1 VHARPLAPTPPPA
14 GGKRKP
20 AGAVAGE
27 ATTLFF
33 FLKASHD
40 LVGRVRVAFASCGYP
55 KNTQAFYMV
64 LMTIKFSRH

>member
-1 VHARPLAPTPPPA
+1 MPARLLQLLHLPEENASRRVLLQV
-14 GGKRKP
+14 KP
-20 AGAVAGE
+20 R
-27 ATTLFF
+27 LSF